1 LTDILIKGISVFTET
16 LILYF
21 SPCRQP
27 HWSSALAG
35 FAVVDRGWAGI

>member
-21 SPCRQP
+21 SPGRQRTD
-27 HWSSALAG
+27 SALFAG
-35 FAVVDRGWAGI
+35 LVVVDRG